1 MRQAFSIDEY
11 EIARQILAKDPQLKE
26 LLELTFSSKDKY
38 YSKLFRYYIIKMAFG
53 TGISMF
59 INYLISFLSDSGL
72 LDLNFKGEEVGKFVS
87 TIHYLVEHP
96 KALRKVKDKRFV
108 SYVNTFCRMSEWFV
122 DKFSRFPDVQRVFK
136 GFSPEAIEVIL
147 LEYFDLLE
155 SLINKN

>member
-26 LLELTFSSKDKY
+26 LLELAFSSKDKY

-53 TGISMF
+53 AGISMF
-59 INYLISFLSDSGL
+59 IGYLISFLSDSGL
-72 LDLNFKGEEVGKFVS
+72 LDLNFKGEEVEKFVS
-87 TIHYLVEHP
+87 TIYYLTEYP
-96 KALRKVKDKRFV
+96 KALKKVKDKKFV
-108 SYVNTFCRMSEWFV
+108 NYIDTFCRMSEWFV
-122 DKFSRFPDVQRVFK
+122 DKFSKFPNVQKAFK

-155 SLINKN
+155 SLISKN